1 MRIVSFNVNGFRGML
16 GQGDIISD
24 EALYN
29 NLQSLKEFIDSLK
42 ITDEDVI
49 ILQEV
54 PHKIL
59 VDKTTVPWVWEEQVM
74 FQKFNSVFNK
84 EYKLFY
90 PRFLIDSNQC
100 TVGLASKNT
109 IWKYSQPPIV
119 KYDRY
124 HHYGNKLIEIEN
136 GNDILLGVHVNPC
149 DEMWNLII
157 KGLEKNRVTFI
168 VGDFNAYEERGKMKN
183 KPGILRGV
191 GYNSYIPSNVIT
203 DYKDNS
209 SIDNFYVEKNK
220 TIENGISIEVKKTR
234 QFVSDHACCIL
245 DITNSK

>member
-1 MRIVSFNVNGFRGML
+1 ML

-109 IWKYSQPPIV
+109 IWKYSQPQIV

-245 DITNSK
+245 DITNS

>member
-84 EYKLFY
+84 E
-90 PRFLIDSNQC
+90 
-100 TVGLASKNT
+100 
-109 IWKYSQPPIV
+109 
-119 KYDRY
+119 
-124 HHYGNKLIEIEN
+124 
-136 GNDILLGVHVNPC
+136 
-149 DEMWNLII
+149 
-157 KGLEKNRVTFI
+157 
-168 VGDFNAYEERGKMKN
+168 
-183 KPGILRGV
+183 
-191 GYNSYIPSNVIT
+191 
-203 DYKDNS
+203 
-209 SIDNFYVEKNK
+209 
-220 TIENGISIEVKKTR
+220 
-234 QFVSDHACCIL
+234 
-245 DITNSK
+245 